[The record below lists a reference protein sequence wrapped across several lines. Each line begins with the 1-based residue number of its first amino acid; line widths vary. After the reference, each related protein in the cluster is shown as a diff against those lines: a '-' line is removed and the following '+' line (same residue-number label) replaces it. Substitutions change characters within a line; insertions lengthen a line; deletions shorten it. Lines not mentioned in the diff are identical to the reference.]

1 MTGIDPISESQS
13 YVRLGKL
20 TWNAILWQK
29 TTNVM
34 DHIEAKHLEG
44 RVECRLCHQS
54 FSTTSYLKKHIKH
67 NHGHH
72 KPLLSDSY
80 L

>member
-1 MTGIDPISESQS
+1 M
-13 YVRLGKL
+13 
-20 TWNAILWQK
+20 WQK

-44 RVECRLCHQS
+44 RVECGLCHQS